1 MQDTAFIRSVSLLI
15 ACGVLVACG
24 GSSGSRAPTEVA
36 EKTNVVGANTRAAC
50 EQAAQREAPACFVI
64 DGTRAKMYGVI
75 GSSSLNVFNT
85 LTRDYPAVKEVSMV
99 NVPGSQDDETNLKL
113 GRALRA
119 AKLNTRIN
127 SDGLIASGGVD
138 LFLAGIER
146 VVQNGARI
154 GVHSWAGED
163 DNGNRVEGRLLPRNH
178 PEHRIYLDY
187 YRDIEFPNYEEFYFF
202 TLAAAPASS
211 IHIMTPEEITQW
223 KIATPIVQAVT
234 DSSTAF
240 VTVGVNNKIGPHRVN
255 IAQSGTVYVRADAAD
270 TQFRTRGGVNH
281 IDGGA
286 GEDSI
291 HFDGRQSEYTISRRG
306 GKLTVV
312 DSYYERNGIAILR
325 NVERL
330 EFRQAAQATDDAAP

>member
-1 MQDTAFIRSVSLLI
+1 MRDTTLIPSVLLRI
-15 ACGVLVACG
+15 VCGVLCGVLVACG
-24 GSSGSRAPTEVA
+24 GSSGSSAPTEVA

-50 EQAAQREAPACFVI
+50 EQAAQRETPACFVI
-64 DGTRAKMYGVI
+64 DGARAKMYGVI

-85 LTRDYPAVKEVSMV
+85 LTRDYPAVKEVLMV
-99 NVPGSQDDETNLKL
+99 NVPGSEDDETNLKL

-127 SDGLIASGGVD
+127 SDGSIASGGVD

-146 VVQNGARI
+146 VVRNGARI
-154 GVHSWAGED
+154 GVHSWGGED
-163 DNGNRVEGRLLPRNH
+163 DNGNPVEGRLLPRNH

-202 TLAAAPASS
+202 TLAAAPAAS

-240 VTVGVNNKIGPHRVN
+240 VPVGVNNKIGPHRVN
-255 IAQSGTVYVRADAAD
+255 IAQSGTVYVRADASD

-281 IDGGA
+281 IDGG
-286 GEDSI
+286 GGDDSI
-291 HFDGRQSEYTISRRG
+291 HFDGRQAEYTISRRG

-312 DSYYERNGIAILR
+312 DSYYERNGIVVLE

-330 EFRQAAQATDDAAP
+330 EFRQASDAAP